1 MNTLFEIL
9 ISSGCSG
16 IVALVICY
24 IFARV
29 NRRDEADL
37 KQLATLQEARLKK
50 LEDDRDSMLALTGSV
65 QQMAANMKDL
75 QQDFKKLLV
84 ETAAQGQA
92 ISNQM
97 NYLANLREDQ
107 KDDRKNL
114 ERHIALTMNNS
125 KK

>member
-37 KQLATLQEARLKK
+37 KQLAKLQESRLEK
-50 LEDDRDSMLALTGSV
+50 LENDRDSMLALTGSV

-75 QQDFKKLLV
+75 QQDFKKLLA

-92 ISNQM
+92 ITNQM
-97 NYLANLREDQ
+97 NYLTNLRDDQ

>member
-16 IVALVICY
+16 VVALVICY

-75 QQDFKKLLV
+75 QQDVKELLK

-92 ISNQM
+92 ITNQM

-107 KDDRKNL
+107 KDDRKSL
-114 ERHIALTMNNS
+114 ETHIALTMNNG
-125 KK
+125 K

>member
-37 KQLATLQEARLKK
+37 KQLATLQEARLEK
-50 LEDDRDSMLALTGSV
+50 LENDRDSMLALTGSV

-75 QQDFKKLLV
+75 RQDVKELLK

-92 ISNQM
+92 ITNQM
-97 NYLANLREDQ
+97 SYLANLRDDQ

-114 ERHIALTMNNS
+114 EQHIALTMNNG
-125 KK
+125 K

>member
-92 ISNQM
+92 ITNQM
-97 NYLANLREDQ
+97 NYLANLRDDQ

-114 ERHIALTMNNS
+114 EQHIALTMNNS

>member
-16 IVALVICY
+16 VVALVICY

-37 KQLATLQEARLKK
+37 KQLSKLQESRLKK

-75 QQDFKKLLV
+75 QQDVKELLK

-92 ISNQM
+92 ITNQM

-107 KDDRKNL
+107 KDDRKSL
-114 ERHIALTMNNS
+114 ETHIALTMNNG
-125 KK
+125 K

>member
-1 MNTLFEIL
+1 MNTFFEIL
-9 ISSGCSG
+9 ISYGCSG
-16 IVALVICY
+16 VVALVICY
-24 IFARV
+24 IFDRV

-37 KQLATLQEARLKK
+37 KQLAKLQEARLKR
-50 LEDDRDSMLALTGSV
+50 LEDDRDTMLSLTGSF
-65 QQMAANMKDL
+65 QQMANNMQEL

-97 NYLANLREDQ
+97 NYLANLRDDQ

>member
-16 IVALVICY
+16 VVALVICY
-24 IFARV
+24 IFAKV

-37 KQLATLQEARLKK
+37 KQLSKLQESRLKK

-75 QQDFKKLLV
+75 QQDVKELLK

-92 ISNQM
+92 ITNQM

-107 KDDRKNL
+107 KDDRKSL
-114 ERHIALTMNNS
+114 ETHIALTMNNG
-125 KK
+125 K

>member
-37 KQLATLQEARLKK
+37 KQLAKLQEARLEK
-50 LEDDRDSMLALTGSV
+50 LENDRDSMLALTGSV

-75 QQDFKKLLV
+75 QQDFKKLLK

-92 ISNQM
+92 ITNQM
-97 NYLANLREDQ
+97 NYLANLRDDQ

-114 ERHIALTMNNS
+114 ERHIALTMNNG

>member
-16 IVALVICY
+16 VVALVICY

-75 QQDFKKLLV
+75 QQDFKELLK

-92 ISNQM
+92 ITNQM

-107 KDDRKNL
+107 KDDRKSL
-114 ERHIALTMNNS
+114 ETHIALTMNNGQ
-125 KK
+125 

>member
-16 IVALVICY
+16 VVALVICY

-75 QQDFKKLLV
+75 QQDFKELLK

-92 ISNQM
+92 ITNQM

-107 KDDRKNL
+107 KDDRKSL
-114 ERHIALTMNNS
+114 ETHIALTMNNG
-125 KK
+125 K

>member
-92 ISNQM
+92 ITNQM
-97 NYLANLREDQ
+97 NYLANLRDDQ
-107 KDDRKNL
+107 KDARKSL
-114 ERHIALTMNNS
+114 ETHIALTMNNG
-125 KK
+125 K

>member
-24 IFARV
+24 IFAKV

-37 KQLATLQEARLKK
+37 KQLAKLQESRLEK
-50 LEDDRDSMLALTGSV
+50 LENDRDSMLALTGSV

-75 QQDFKKLLV
+75 QQDFKQLLA

-92 ISNQM
+92 ITNQM

-107 KDDRKNL
+107 KDDRKSL
-114 ERHIALTMNNS
+114 ETHIALTMNNG
-125 KK
+125 K

>member
-37 KQLATLQEARLKK
+37 KQLAKLQESRLEK
-50 LEDDRDSMLALTGSV
+50 LENDRDTMLALTGSV
-65 QQMAANMKDL
+65 QQMAENMKDL
-75 QQDFKKLLV
+75 QQDFKKLLK

-92 ISNQM
+92 ITNQM

-107 KDDRKNL
+107 KDDRKSL
-114 ERHIALTMNNS
+114 ETHIALTMNNG
-125 KK
+125 K

>member
-37 KQLATLQEARLKK
+37 KQLAKLQESRLKK

-65 QQMAANMKDL
+65 QQMATNMKAL
-75 QQDFKKLLV
+75 QQDFKKLLA

-92 ISNQM
+92 ITHQM

-107 KDDRKNL
+107 KDDRKSL
-114 ERHIALTMNNS
+114 ERHIALTMNNG
-125 KK
+125 K

>member
-37 KQLATLQEARLKK
+37 KQLAKLQESRLEK
-50 LEDDRDSMLALTGSV
+50 LENDRDSMLALTGSV

-75 QQDFKKLLV
+75 QQDFKKLLK

-92 ISNQM
+92 ITNQM
-97 NYLANLREDQ
+97 NYLANLREDL

-114 ERHIALTMNNS
+114 ERHIALTMNNG
-125 KK
+125 K

>member
-24 IFARV
+24 IFAKV

-37 KQLATLQEARLKK
+37 KQLAKLQESRLEK
-50 LEDDRDSMLALTGSV
+50 LENDRDSMLALTGSV

-75 QQDFKKLLV
+75 QQDFKKLLK

-92 ISNQM
+92 ITNQM

-107 KDDRKNL
+107 KDDRKSL
-114 ERHIALTMNNS
+114 ETHIALTMNNG
-125 KK
+125 K

>member
-1 MNTLFEIL
+1 MNTFFEIL

-37 KQLATLQEARLKK
+37 KQLAKLQESRLEK
-50 LEDDRDSMLALTGSV
+50 LENDRDSMLALTGSV
-65 QQMAANMKDL
+65 QQMAENMKDL
-75 QQDFKKLLV
+75 QQDFKKLLK

-92 ISNQM
+92 ITNQM

-114 ERHIALTMNNS
+114 ERHIALTMNNG

>member
-37 KQLATLQEARLKK
+37 KQLAKLQESRLEK
-50 LEDDRDSMLALTGSV
+50 LENDRDSMLALTGSV

-75 QQDFKKLLV
+75 QQDFKKLLK

-92 ISNQM
+92 ITNQM
-97 NYLANLREDQ
+97 SYLANLREDQ
-107 KDDRKNL
+107 KDNRKSL
-114 ERHIALTMNNS
+114 ETHIALTMNNG
-125 KK
+125 K

>member
-1 MNTLFEIL
+1 
-9 ISSGCSG
+9 
-16 IVALVICY
+16 
-24 IFARV
+24 
-29 NRRDEADL
+29 
-37 KQLATLQEARLKK
+37 
-50 LEDDRDSMLALTGSV
+50 MLSLTGSF
-65 QQMAANMKDL
+65 QQMANNMQEL

-114 ERHIALTMNNS
+114 ERHIALTMNG
-125 KK
+125 K

>member
-16 IVALVICY
+16 VVALVICY

-37 KQLATLQEARLKK
+37 KQLAKLQESRLEK
-50 LEDDRDSMLALTGSV
+50 LENDRDSMLALTGSV
-65 QQMAANMKDL
+65 QQMAENMKDL
-75 QQDFKKLLV
+75 QQDFKKLLK

-92 ISNQM
+92 ITNQM

-107 KDDRKNL
+107 KDDRKSL
-114 ERHIALTMNNS
+114 ETHIALTMNNG
-125 KK
+125 K

>member
-1 MNTLFEIL
+1 MNTFFEIL

-16 IVALVICY
+16 VVALVICY

-92 ISNQM
+92 ITNQM
-97 NYLANLREDQ
+97 NYLANLRDDQ

>member
-16 IVALVICY
+16 VVALVICY
-24 IFARV
+24 IFAKV

-37 KQLATLQEARLKK
+37 KQLAKLQESRLEK
-50 LEDDRDSMLALTGSV
+50 LENDRDSMLALTGSV
-65 QQMAANMKDL
+65 QQMAENMKDL
-75 QQDFKKLLV
+75 QQDFKKLLK

-92 ISNQM
+92 ITNQM

-107 KDDRKNL
+107 KDDRKSL
-114 ERHIALTMNNS
+114 ETHIALTMNNG
-125 KK
+125 K

>member
-37 KQLATLQEARLKK
+37 KQLAKLQESRLEK
-50 LEDDRDSMLALTGSV
+50 LENDRDSMLALTGSV
-65 QQMAANMKDL
+65 QQMAENMKDL
-75 QQDFKKLLV
+75 QQDFKKLLK

-92 ISNQM
+92 ITNQM

-107 KDDRKNL
+107 KDDRKSL
-114 ERHIALTMNNS
+114 ETHIALTMNNG
-125 KK
+125 K

>member
-65 QQMAANMKDL
+65 QQMAENMKDL
-75 QQDFKKLLV
+75 QQDFKKLLK

-92 ISNQM
+92 ITNQM

-107 KDDRKNL
+107 KDDRKSL
-114 ERHIALTMNNS
+114 ETHIALTMNNG
-125 KK
+125 K

>member
-37 KQLATLQEARLKK
+37 KQLAKLQESRLEK
-50 LEDDRDSMLALTGSV
+50 LENDRDSMLALTGSV

-75 QQDFKKLLV
+75 QQDFKKLLA

-92 ISNQM
+92 ITNQM
-97 NYLANLREDQ
+97 NYLANLRDDQ

>member
-1 MNTLFEIL
+1 M
-9 ISSGCSG
+9 
-16 IVALVICY
+16 ALVICY
-24 IFARV
+24 IFAKV

-37 KQLATLQEARLKK
+37 KQLSKLQESRLKK

-75 QQDFKKLLV
+75 QQDVKELLK

-92 ISNQM
+92 ITNQM

-107 KDDRKNL
+107 KDDRKSL
-114 ERHIALTMNNS
+114 ETHIALTMNNG
-125 KK
+125 K